1 MQAPDRVRSGAP
13 IVSGATN
20 AATGFPRRGV
30 HDRRVVHRARD
41 VGPAR
46 KAAANLPPVPATDI
60 SRLARVLAE
69 GEFAVTSELGPPKH
83 SGIDDF
89 AETARL
95 LAPWVDAANITDN
108 QTAQSR
114 MAPLAAGRIALDNG
128 VEPVMQITVRD
139 RNRLALTS
147 DLLGAS
153 ALGIHNTLSMSGDPI
168 HIGNHPDALAVNDI
182 DTLAL
187 LRLQDGLRG
196 GHFANEANEPLKG
209 PAPQLLLGATAN
221 PMAPDPDVEISKLRA
236 KMEAG
241 ADFFQTQLC
250 YRPDRVAD
258 FLDRLRAA
266 DLPSWPRLLIGVGPF
281 KHLRMAI
288 HMRDKVWGVD
298 VPDELVARMEGA
310 DDEGETGKQICVEI
324 IRQLREL
331 DGIAG
336 CHVMAV
342 AWERSVPEILV
353 RAGIRTGT
361 PPIA

>member
-1 MQAPDRVRSGAP
+1 MHP
-13 IVSGATN
+13 
-20 AATGFPRRGV
+20 TG
-30 HDRRVVHRARD
+30 
-41 VGPAR
+41 
-46 KAAANLPPVPATDI
+46 N
-60 SRLARVLAE
+60 SRLARMLATQT
-69 GEFAVTSELGPPKH
+69 FAVTSELGPPKH

-89 AETARL
+89 AETARI

-114 MAPLAAGRIALDNG
+114 MSPLAAGRIALDNG

-153 ALGIHNTLSMSGDPI
+153 ALGIHNTLAMSGDPI
-168 HIGNHPDALAVNDI
+168 HIGNHPDASAVNDI

-187 LRLQDGLRG
+187 LRLQDALRS
-196 GHFANEANEPLKG
+196 GHFANADAEPLKG
-209 PAPQLLLGATAN
+209 PPPELLLGATAN
-221 PMAPDPDVEISKLRA
+221 PMAADPDVEISKIRA
-236 KMEAG
+236 KMLAG

-250 YRPDRVAD
+250 YRPDRVEE

-281 KHLRMAI
+281 KHMRMAI
-288 HMRDKVWGVD
+288 HMRDKVWGVE
-298 VPDELVARMEGA
+298 VPDALVRRMESA
-310 DDEGETGKQICVEI
+310 TDEGETGKQICIEI
-324 IRQLREL
+324 IQELREL
-331 DGIAG
+331 DGLSG

-342 AWERSVPEILV
+342 AWERVVPEVLV
-353 RAGIRTGT
+353 RAGLRSGT